1 MRQKEIRLVFSYLPD
16 TSRAKNMGERSIGTK
31 DPGAVSIAIL
41 FNGMAQAL

>member
-1 MRQKEIRLVFSYLPD
+1 MVARFG
-16 TSRAKNMGERSIGTK
+16 RANNMGERSIGTK